1 MFNFIPTIVKNIS
14 SLIGAPIGRQ
24 IVFVLLLSVTA
35 VAFGAG
41 TPAGTTIKNFVVVSY
56 QVGTDPDAVYVE
68 KAAHAFTVSELIRS
82 NVSALEPQGIGT
94 STPASN
100 AVLSFQLT
108 NTGNGHEPFLLT
120 TTDGLPDQFTP
131 DVTGIWIESNN
142 QPGWQPDDTLYLP
155 SSGGVPLAADQS
167 ETIYV
172 VSDIPPNLADES
184 KSNVALVSTSGTPNA
199 SSQLIGGS
207 LDGLGDGGIEAVIA
221 QNNARHQDASHYT
234 VSTVKLDVE
243 KTILSIKDPYGTA
256 LSMPGSEVTY
266 KIRLVAS
273 GSGTA
278 NNLVIDDAVPESM
291 HYKNHS
297 LTLNGNPLSDSAD
310 ADVGRYDGVQKVAY
324 FSPGTITAPMTH
336 EYTLTYII
344 D

>member
-1 MFNFIPTIVKNIS
+1 MLNLIRTTLKNIGTNS
-14 SLIGAPIGRQ
+14 KPLLLIALP
-24 IVFVLLLSVTA
+24 VLLNQN
-35 VAFGAG
+35 AFGAG
-41 TPAGTTIKNFVVVSY
+41 TAAGTLIKNQVEVTY
-56 QVGTDPDAVYVE
+56 QVGSDPSAVYIERATDV
-68 KAAHAFTVSELIRS
+68 FTVSELVRS
-82 NVSALEPQGIGT
+82 NVSALEPQGVGAG
-94 STPASN
+94 TPANN

-108 NTGNGHEPFLLT
+108 NTGNGNEPFLLT
-120 TTDGLPDQFTP
+120 TREGLADQFKP
-131 DVTGIWIESNN
+131 VVTGLWIESNG
-142 QPGWQPDDTLYLP
+142 QPGWQSDDTLYQA

-172 VSDIPPNLADES
+172 VSDIPSDLSDGS
-184 KSNVALVSTSGTPNA
+184 RSDVTLVSTSGTKGA
-199 SSQLIGGS
+199 SSKLIGNS

-221 QNNARHQDASHYT
+221 QNNARHQDMTHYS

-243 KTILSIKDPYGTA
+243 KSILSIKDPYGTE

-273 GSGTA
+273 GEGTA

-291 HYKNHS
+291 TYKINS
-297 LTLNGNPLSDSAD
+297 MTSDGNAVTDRQDDDIARFD
-310 ADVGRYDGVQKVAY
+310 NDQKIAY
-324 FSPGTITAPMTH
+324 FSPGVITSPATQ

>member
-1 MFNFIPTIVKNIS
+1 MLKFILTILQNTHADS
-14 SLIGAPIGRQ
+14 SKR
-24 IVFVLLLSVTA
+24 LLLA
-35 VAFGAG
+35 LCAWVAGPVHSAG
-41 TPAGTTIKNFVVVSY
+41 TPAGTAIQNHVIVSY
-56 QVGTDPDAVYVE
+56 QIGSDPNAIYTE
-68 KAAHAFTVSELIRS
+68 RAAHTFIVSELISS

-94 STPASN
+94 STPGIN

-108 NTGNGHEPFLLT
+108 NTGNGNEPFLLT
-120 TTDGLPDQFTP
+120 TTNGLPDQFTP
-131 DVTGIWIESNN
+131 DVTGLWVESNG
-142 QPGWQPDDTLYLP
+142 QPGWQSDDTLYL
-155 SSGGVPLAADQS
+155 SGTGGVPLAADQS
-167 ETIYV
+167 ETVYV
-172 VSDIPPNLADES
+172 VSNIPPNLDDES
-184 KSNVALVSTSGTPNA
+184 KSDVALIATSGTQNA

-243 KTILSIKDPYGTA
+243 KTILSIKDPYGTE

-278 NNLVIDDAVPESM
+278 NNLVIDDAVPDFM

-297 LTLNGNPLSDSAD
+297 LTLNGNALSDSTD
-310 ADVGRYDGVQKVAY
+310 GDIGRYDSAQKIAY
-324 FSPGTITAPMTH
+324 FTPGSLVAPVIH